1 VLQIL
6 LLLEQATYGCTSA
19 EIQARYALYIL
30 AATGGSS
37 SATACVFTMQHLSD
51 HQRYSMSDGK
61 EGGNQKSKSLEI
73 NKNKRWKY
81 SGKKQVHIT
90 LCRLR
95 EERAAERRK
104 QEAHAAWRQLL
115 RSIWT
120 RLRLHQDYGDN
131 AAAHAGQQHAD
142 HALLGVSREDL
153 SGKTPSVCFCCD
165 SQFPYNAR
173 SYWFANAEVTTL

>member
-1 VLQIL
+1 MNGETQSSPVQV
-6 LLLEQATYGCTSA
+6 YCSCTNG
-19 EIQARYALYIL
+19 L
-30 AATGGSS
+30 AALETNQ
-37 SATACVFTMQHLSD
+37 CP
-51 HQRYSMSDGK
+51 MSDGRGG
-61 EGGNQKSKSLEI
+61 GGNKKFKSLEI
-73 NKNKRWKY
+73 NKSKRWKC

-131 AAAHAGQQHAD
+131 AAAHAGQHHAD

-165 SQFPYNAR
+165 SQFLYNAR